1 MGKIRVSLGN
11 VKVVGDKMEG
21 EGGGGSTGENDVYK
35 GSYNKIR
42 K

>member
-21 EGGGGSTGENDVYK
+21 EGGGKYRGK
-35 GSYNKIR
+35 
-42 K
+42 